1 VRVCKAVGAAL
12 LVALF
17 VCVGGGGR
25 ASAESS
31 GFHVSSYRERIDI
44 QRDGS
49 INVEETIDVDFAFE
63 PHHGIFEY
71 RQVRYDWPKDDKYE
85 RVYKVSH
92 VHVTATDISAH
103 NDISDQDRYKVFKI
117 GDAKTTKTGRHTY
130 VITYRVRGVLNGFSD
145 HDELYWDA
153 IGNRWDVPIDH
164 AEVVVTA
171 PGGVQQ
177 ATCFAGPQG
186 VTTPCNAGT
195 VASPTEAR
203 FAQEGTLYPGNGLT
217 IAVAIAKGNVA
228 AAGVAPIL
236 DEKWSLQRAFAVT
249 PVTVGS
255 SAVVLLVFGLLVVS
269 KLWQTGRDRRMS
281 SGAGDER
288 IALFDHHG
296 GPVQYRPPDDLR
308 PAQVGV
314 LIDETADP
322 LDVTATIVDFG
333 VRGYLT
339 IEETEKAGLFHKAD
353 WRLTQTKAADDS
365 FLPYEQ
371 RLFDALFDGRNEV
384 SLSELKNKFAAELH
398 HVQDNLYSD
407 AVRQKWFAKR
417 PDRVRSTYLAL
428 GIVAT
433 LAAIGVVVALAIFT
447 HAALVGV
454 PLVLVALVM
463 LATHN
468 MMPARTGKGSEVLD
482 RVMGFRKYIA
492 TAEADRMKFA
502 EEENIFAKYL
512 PYAIV
517 FHETGH
523 WAKVFHDI
531 YGDNPPPG
539 MGWYSPY
546 GSWSAFSFGG
556 FASSMSSFAVQTSGT
571 IVSTPSSSGSSG
583 FGGGGSSGGG
593 GGGGGGGG
601 W

>member
-1 VRVCKAVGAAL
+1 MRICKAVAAAAL
-12 LVALF
+12 VAAF
-17 VCVGGGGR
+17 VVVGAGR

-31 GFHVSSYRERIDI
+31 GFHIDRYRIQMDI

-49 INVEETIDVDFAFE
+49 VKVQEDIDVDFAFE
-63 PHHGIFEY
+63 PHHGIF
-71 RQVRYDWPKDDKYE
+71 RTTQVRFDYEPNPKYE
-85 RVYKVSH
+85 RVYKISH
-92 VHVTATDISAH
+92 VHVTATGVSAH
-103 NDISDQDRYKVFKI
+103 NAISDNGRYKIFKI
-117 GDAKTTKTGRHTY
+117 GDAKHTVTGEHHY
-130 VITYRVRGVLNGFSD
+130 VITYTIRGALNGFRD
-145 HDELYWDA
+145 HDELYWNA
-153 IGNRWDVPIDH
+153 IGTEWEIPIDSSTI
-164 AEVVVTA
+164 EVTA
-171 PGGVQQ
+171 PGGINQVACFTGHFGETTACNSAQQ
-177 ATCFAGPQG
+177 
-186 VTTPCNAGT
+186 VNDTTAD
-195 VASPTEAR
+195 
-203 FAQEGTLYPGNGLT
+203 FAQEGTLFPGEGVT
-217 IAVAIAKGNVA
+217 IAVSMNKGAVT
-228 AAGVAPIL
+228 AAGVKPIL
-236 DEKWSLQRAFAVT
+236 DEKWSFTRAFSVT

-255 SAVVLLVFGLLVVS
+255 SLVALVVLGLLVVS

-281 SGAGDER
+281 SGSDDER
-288 IALFDHHG
+288 IPMFDHHG

-353 WRLTQTKAADDS
+353 WRLTKLKEDDDT
-365 FLPYEQ
+365 FLTYER
-371 RLFDALFDGRNEV
+371 RLFNALFDGRDEV
-384 SLSELKNKFAAELH
+384 SLSELKNKFAADLH
-398 HVQDNLYSD
+398 KVQDSLYAD
-407 AVRQKWFAKR
+407 AVKQKWFAKR
-417 PDRVRSTYLAL
+417 PDQVRTKYLVL
-428 GIVAT
+428 GVFAM
-433 LAAIGVVVALAIFT
+433 LAAIGVLVALAALT
-447 HAALVGV
+447 HAALIGV
-454 PLVLVALVM
+454 PLVLVALLF
-463 LATHN
+463 LASHH

-482 RVMGFRKYIA
+482 RIMGFRKFMA

-502 EEENIFAKYL
+502 EDENIFAKYL

-517 FHETGH
+517 FHETGR

-531 YGDNPPPG
+531 YGDTPPPG

-546 GSWSAFSFGG
+546 GSWNAFSFGN

-583 FGGGGSSGGG
+583 FGGGGFSGGG

>member
-1 VRVCKAVGAAL
+1 VRVCKAAAAAL
-12 LVALF
+12 VIAAVVF
-17 VCVGGGGR
+17 AVGGR
-25 ASAESS
+25 ASAQSA
-31 GFHVSSYRERIDI
+31 GFHVVAYDERIAI

-49 INVEETIDVDFAFE
+49 LDIEETLDVDFAYE
-63 PHHGIFEY
+63 AHHGIFEY
-71 RQVRYDWPKDDKYE
+71 RQVRYDYQPKPKYE
-85 RVYKVSH
+85 RVYKISNI
-92 VHVTATDISAH
+92 HVTATNISAH
-103 NDISDQDRYKVFKI
+103 KAISDQGRFKVFKI
-117 GDAKTTKTGRHTY
+117 GDAKHTATGRHTY
-130 VITYRVRGVLNGFSD
+130 VITYKLRGALNHFAD
-145 HDELYWDA
+145 HDELYWEA
-153 IGNRWDVPIDH
+153 VGNRWEMPIDH
-164 AEVVVTA
+164 AQVTVTA
-171 PGGVQQ
+171 PGGVTR
-177 ATCFAGPQG
+177 ATCFAGPFG
-186 VTTPCNAGT
+186 ATTECN
-195 VASPTEAR
+195 VAAVQSPEQAS
-203 FAQEGTLYPGNGLT
+203 FIQEQTIYPGTGLT
-217 IAVAIAKGNVA
+217 IAVSLDKGVID
-228 AAGVAPIL
+228 AAGTAPIL
-236 DEKWSLQRAFAVT
+236 DERWSLNRAFART
-249 PVTVGS
+249 PATIGGS
-255 SAVVLLVFGLLVVS
+255 LLALVALGFVVIS

-281 SGAGDER
+281 SGGDDER
-288 IALFDHHG
+288 IPMFDHHG
-296 GPVQYRPPDDLR
+296 GPVQYRPPDDIR

-314 LIDETADP
+314 LIDESADP
-322 LDVTATIVDFG
+322 LDVTATMIDLG

-353 WRLTQTKAADDS
+353 WKLTKTKDDGGE
-365 FLPYEQ
+365 LLTYER
-371 RLFDALFDGRNEV
+371 RLFNALFDGRDEV
-384 SLSELKNKFAAELH
+384 SLSDLKNKFASDLH
-398 HVQDNLYSD
+398 NVQNSLYAD
-407 AVRQKWFAKR
+407 AVSRKWFAKR

-433 LAAIGVVVALAIFT
+433 LAAIGVLVVLAIFT
-447 HAALVGV
+447 HAALIGV
-454 PLVLVALVM
+454 PLVVVALVV
-463 LATHN
+463 LATHH

-482 RVMGFRKYIA
+482 QVMGFRKYMA

-531 YGDNPPPG
+531 YGDTPPPG

-583 FGGGGSSGGG
+583 FGGGGFSGGG